1 MTEKPERP
9 CSPRDL
15 MALHSE
21 WLHFGV
27 DSAVRYWQQMG
38 MLARSACKRRYWGF
52 AEPTDLQPARS

>member
-15 MALHSE
+15 MARHSE

-27 DSAVRYWQQMG
+27 DSQQPDDRRRSHD
-38 MLARSACKRRYWGF
+38 ARQAGKS
-52 AEPTDLQPARS
+52 PQT